1 MPGVPGAIAVTRYDR
16 RRLRASGTSNE
27 AVMRL
32 HQEDFCQALGLQ
44 PFYKYQPSS
53 VAADYIEYAADLIDD
68 ASDAPVED
76 RLEFAKRLVFNYA
89 VGNADAHLKNSS
101 LLYNEAWTG
110 RRLAPMYDVTCI
122 PLSGYSTRM
131 PFDIGS
137 HRELAEIDARDIMA
151 IALSCDIPLSAFNQ
165 VVREVIAGLEAPSF
179 DAEDEAVATMAER
192 VFANATPRV
201 AVLRAY
207 LS

>member
-1 MPGVPGAIAVTRYDR
+1 
-16 RRLRASGTSNE
+16 
-27 AVMRL
+27 
-32 HQEDFCQALGLQ
+32 
-44 PFYKYQPSS
+44 
-53 VAADYIEYAADLIDD
+53 
-68 ASDAPVED
+68 
-76 RLEFAKRLVFNYA
+76 
-89 VGNADAHLKNSS
+89 
-101 LLYNEAWTG
+101 
-110 RRLAPMYDVTCI
+110 
-122 PLSGYSTRM
+122 M